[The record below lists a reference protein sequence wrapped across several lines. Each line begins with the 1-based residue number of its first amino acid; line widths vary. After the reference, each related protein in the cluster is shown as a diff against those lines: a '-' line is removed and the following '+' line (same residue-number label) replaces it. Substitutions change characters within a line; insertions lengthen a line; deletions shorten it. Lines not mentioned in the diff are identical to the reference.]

1 MLLNVL
7 SNSPNIGDANA
18 LCIWIIACIYLVAF
32 AFVEYFLALFLL
44 RYRNKAVE
52 AAALQRRV
60 EIGGEMIDGNKEQ
73 PMDKTVEGPKRK
85 PFIQSMDTYS
95 LALAPILF
103 LTTFMIYFAV
113 MMSI

>member
-1 MLLNVL
+1 
-7 SNSPNIGDANA
+7 
-18 LCIWIIACIYLVAF
+18 
-32 AFVEYFLALFLL
+32 
-44 RYRNKAVE
+44 
-52 AAALQRRV
+52 
-60 EIGGEMIDGNKEQ
+60 MIDGNKEQ
-73 PMDKTVEGPKRK
+73 PMDKTVEEPNRK